1 MFARYLF
8 DAKKGYFHQTFQ
20 LNHNFF
26 LSNKDRANTVLK
38 MNALYFIAHIFCLT
52 HAFPLPDASKK
63 ITQLSET
70 IHKKDVEMQGMEE
83 RYKKYIEKVI

>member
-1 MFARYLF
+1 MSAVVRLKGLVKVPLF
-8 DAKKGYFHQTFQ
+8 CQF
-20 LNHNFF
+20 
-26 LSNKDRANTVLK
+26 NKDRANTVLK